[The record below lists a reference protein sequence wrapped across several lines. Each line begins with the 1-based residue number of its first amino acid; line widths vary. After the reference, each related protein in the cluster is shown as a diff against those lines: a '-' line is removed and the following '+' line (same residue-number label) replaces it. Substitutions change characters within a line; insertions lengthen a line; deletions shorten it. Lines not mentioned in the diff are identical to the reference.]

1 MKIVKY
7 PPPTIDNSMWTQC
20 FLHFCNY
27 QQSEKNDTMRRVFLE
42 HAYKAEIVVDTS
54 ANPEGAYMRH
64 MNSLKEPKSDDRA
77 NALIE
82 MLKYN
87 YPARAHGPGWDNHRE
102 SDIEFIKSEWL
113 N

>member
-1 MKIVKY
+1 
-7 PPPTIDNSMWTQC
+7 
-20 FLHFCNY
+20 
-27 QQSEKNDTMRRVFLE
+27 MRRVFLE
-42 HAYKAEIVVDTS
+42 HAYNAEIVVDTS